1 MIAIPL
7 EETQWNQTGFREILL
22 ILNSRKTSNHAENLV
37 SCPLI
42 KHKSPSSTGSLAQSA
57 GNWIHFERG
66 HWSFDAAGV
75 SVTQYQV

>member
-42 KHKSPSSTGSLAQSA
+42 KHKFPSSTGSLAQSA
-57 GNWIHFERG
+57 GNWVHFEWG